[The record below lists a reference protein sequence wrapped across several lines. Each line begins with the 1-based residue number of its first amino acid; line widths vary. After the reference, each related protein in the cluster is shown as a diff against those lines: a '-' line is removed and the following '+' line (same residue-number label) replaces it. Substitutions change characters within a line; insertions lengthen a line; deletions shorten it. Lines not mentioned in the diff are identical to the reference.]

1 MAESQQEEIAKLE
14 ALYADNP
21 GGRVFV
27 HLAEA
32 YRKAGEPERAR
43 EILREGLSRHPDAAS
58 GLVVLGRVLADVGE
72 SAESA
77 AAYRR
82 VLELDGGNLVAL
94 RALADLARDAGRLD
108 EARVHYGELLLRNP
122 SSDDVRSALAE
133 LAEFERSP
141 GSDAE
146 VPPVDATVPEQDRGE
161 LGRDLAAE
169 EAASPAGATAYGE
182 PVETGPLYEPSPD
195 STTDDVASAE
205 FDSDLHAA
213 PAFSGAGDPDVA
225 HEDIADQDQHE
236 YHAPDAD
243 EEGDDAPAE
252 ELPLTSYDDA
262 WRLDDES
269 ADATPPSGWGGGQ
282 RTGETVSEAPAG
294 EPSEEFGSAAPS
306 ASPGETGDTVH
317 PGTDFVVAD
326 AAALPGDL
334 ALLAG
339 LDRATAERFDDPG
352 DGVYDE
358 MAALDL
364 AAMGEPELDLDTLRE
379 SLAPAEPHGAGD
391 TGLILAATPLDP
403 DVFDTSELLD
413 LVTLQTAPDST
424 AGDEEEGSP
433 EAGLNLP
440 EERAEPIAEPH
451 GEADQLPFAGA
462 ADELEIV
469 EALIEGSEAVG
480 TGPDQ
485 GAEAPPPWLA
495 GRDRFEPEPD
505 QEPEPEVQWSV
516 ESESESDVPEP
527 ELEPEPEVQWSV
539 ESESESD
546 VPEPE
551 LEPEPE
557 VQWSVESETES
568 DVPEPEPEPKPE
580 VQWSVESES
589 ESDVAEPEPEPEPEM
604 QWSVESESELDVAE
618 PEPEPEMQWSVE
630 SESELDVAEQ
640 DLDDD
645 RDVLR
650 ELAAGVEVPSEVPS
664 DDGELPVLPG
674 REMGPAADVSG
685 LETETMAELYLRQ
698 GFRHRAISVYEALL
712 RRRPDD
718 ERLITRL
725 REILASSGPSAPEST
740 NEAEDD
746 AGDDWLRQAGTT
758 WVQSGAS
765 VADDSTP
772 YAWVADQPEDE
783 ESTGPAISAY
793 LQQLVSWRASAEA
806 SADRDVE
813 AEATEVMPWQ
823 PEWDP
828 TLSQDAGVAAA
839 DEPAVEAPAEVAGS
853 AQLPAAESAH
863 GRSNLDPVE
872 AAFNEW
878 YGVPEPK
885 LEAPATNEAE
895 DDDEDLAMFRSWL
908 QSLKK

>member
-122 SSDDVRSALAE
+122 SSDDVRSSLAE
-133 LAEFERSP
+133 LAELERSP
-141 GSDAE
+141 DSDAE
-146 VPPVDATVPEQDRGE
+146 VDASVPEQERGE
-161 LGRDLAAE
+161 LGRDPEADD
-169 EAASPAGATAYGE
+169 AASPAAATAYGE
-182 PVETGPLYEPSPD
+182 PVEAGPLDEPLPD
-195 STTDDVASAE
+195 GTADDVAGAG
-205 FDSDLHAA
+205 FDADLHAE

-225 HEDIADQDQHE
+225 HDDMADQHRDE
-236 YHAPDAD
+236 YYAPDAD
-243 EEGDDAPAE
+243 EEGDDTPAE
-252 ELPLTSYDDA
+252 ELPLTSYDEA

-269 ADATPPSGWGGGQ
+269 ADAAPPAVWGGGQ
-282 RTGETVSEAPAG
+282 PTGETVSEAPAG

-306 ASPGETGDTVH
+306 AAPGDTGETVH
-317 PGTDFVVAD
+317 PGTDFVVTD

-334 ALLAG
+334 AMLAG
-339 LDRATAERFDDPG
+339 LDSATPEGSDDPG

-358 MAALDL
+358 LAALDL

-379 SLAPAEPHGAGD
+379 ALAPAEPHGAGD

-413 LVTLQTAPDST
+413 LVTLQTGPDST
-424 AGDEEEGSP
+424 AGDEEEGPP
-433 EAGLNLP
+433 EAGLNLT
-440 EERAEPIAEPH
+440 EERAEPTAEPY

-485 GAEAPPPWLA
+485 GAAAPPPWMA
-495 GRDRFEPEPD
+495 DRDRFEPEPEHEP
-505 QEPEPEVQWSV
+505 EPEPEVQWSV
-516 ESESESDVPEP
+516 ESESELDVPEQEPAPEPEMQWSVESETELDVPEP
-527 ELEPEPEVQWSV
+527 EPEPEVQWSV
-539 ESESESD
+539 ESESELD
-546 VPEPE
+546 VPEAEPAP
-551 LEPEPE
+551 EPEPE
-557 VQWSVESETES
+557 VQWPVESELE
-568 DVPEPEPEPKPE
+568 VP
-580 VQWSVESES
+580 
-589 ESDVAEPEPEPEPEM
+589 
-604 QWSVESESELDVAE
+604 
-618 PEPEPEMQWSVE
+618 
-630 SESELDVAEQ
+630 EQ

-645 RDVLR
+645 RQVPR
-650 ELAAGVEVPSEVPS
+650 ELAAGVEVPSGVPS
-664 DDGELPVLPG
+664 DDDELPVLPG
-674 REMGPAADVSG
+674 RETGPAADVSG

-698 GFRHRAISVYEALL
+698 GFRHRAIAVYEALL

-725 REILASSGPSAPEST
+725 REIQASSGQSTPEST
-740 NEAEDD
+740 DEAED
-746 AGDDWLRQAGTT
+746 AGDDWLREAGTT
-758 WVQSGAS
+758 WVQSGPS
-765 VADDSTP
+765 VADDTTP
-772 YAWVADQPEDE
+772 YAWADQPEDE

-806 SADRDVE
+806 SADEVVE

-823 PEWDP
+823 REWDP
-828 TLSQDAGVAAA
+828 TVSQDAGVAAA
-839 DEPAVEAPAEVAGS
+839 DEAAFEAPAEVAGS
-853 AQLPAAESAH
+853 AQPAAAEAAH
-863 GRSNLDPVE
+863 GRSDLDPVE